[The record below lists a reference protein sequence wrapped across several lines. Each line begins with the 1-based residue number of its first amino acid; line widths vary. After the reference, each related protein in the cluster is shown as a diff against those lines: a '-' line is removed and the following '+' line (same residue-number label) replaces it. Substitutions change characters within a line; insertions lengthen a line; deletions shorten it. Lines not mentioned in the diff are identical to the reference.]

1 MKILSN
7 KNYNKMAST
16 LVELQQDYNDLQLH
30 STRAIDGLGKTNN
43 ELCEEIR
50 QLEETNREL
59 GNELEALESKYNDK
73 VKEIR
78 KLKFLLTK
86 NNIDYGKGK

>member
-7 KNYNKMAST
+7 KNYNKMANM

-30 STRAIDGLGKTNN
+30 STRAINGLGKTNN

-59 GNELEALESKYNDK
+59 GNNMGYLESKYDEK

-78 KLKFLLTK
+78 RLKVLLKK
-86 NNIDYGKGK
+86 NNIDYEKGK